1 MLIQVKTKNKL
12 YFILGKVKGKQP
24 YLTPFRSKAFNF
36 TDLSQCKNVRDD
48 VLEYLPTA
56 TIVG

>member
-1 MLIQVKTKNKL
+1 MVIQVKTKNKL
-12 YFILGKVKGKQP
+12 YFILGKERGKQP
-24 YLTPFRSKAFNF
+24 HITPYRSKAHNF
-36 TDLSQCKNVRDD
+36 TDLGTCKNIRDD